1 MREKKKKKEEKKC
14 TITEKKKRKG
24 ERERA
29 SEGVS
34 QSEEVHV
41 EKKKK
46 TKAPS
51 TTPKENGT
59 LALQVEKSMPL
70 INRALLRCSV
80 SLWRHA
86 YHTFKKQ
93 QREANEEFDI
103 EIVAAT
109 LLNVYVCL
117 FVL

>member
-1 MREKKKKKEEKKC
+1 MREKKKKNK
-14 TITEKKKRKG
+14 TRNAPLQKKKKG
-24 ERERA
+24 RERERA

-41 EKKKK
+41 EKKK

>member
-1 MREKKKKKEEKKC
+1 ME
-14 TITEKKKRKG
+14 
-24 ERERA
+24 
-29 SEGVS
+29 
-34 QSEEVHV
+34 
-41 EKKKK
+41 KKK

>member
-14 TITEKKKRKG
+14 TITEKKKEGR
-24 ERERA
+24 ERESIRRRK
-29 SEGVS
+29 SKRRGS
-34 QSEEVHV
+34 RG
-41 EKKKK
+41 KKKK